1 MIDYLNDPIDKLL
14 NTPPPKKETKTP
26 PRTEDEIIASIVRA
40 DMEVMME
47 IGRNGKKLNFPDPVR
62 PQWKN

>member
-1 MIDYLNDPIDKLL
+1 LIDYLNDPIDKLL
-14 NTPPPKKETKTP
+14 KPSEPKKKPIPKT
-26 PRTEDEIIASIVRA
+26 EEEILANILRA

-47 IGRNGKKLNFPDPVR
+47 VGKNGTKRDFPDPVR